1 MNDFGDL
8 SHINGGVFSRADAL
22 ARGETDRTLLSAV
35 RSGMLVRLRRGM
47 YVPADVYAACD
58 DVGRHLLLARAA
70 VASQQGRVALTG
82 ASAAALHGF
91 AAYGSCLTT
100 VHLIRLDGGS
110 SRSAANVQHHVSG
123 SDLEEDVADYGGI
136 LAVSP
141 ARSVWEVACRHS
153 LESGVVTADSALREQ
168 PALARGLD
176 ALADRFARFPG
187 SGHGRTA
194 LRLADPRSESVGESV
209 TRVKFFRF
217 GIPIPELQHKVFDSA
232 GNLVGIADFYW
243 ELYRHLGEFDG
254 KVKYLK
260 YLRPGESP
268 TDCVFREKRRED
280 RMRAGSQ
287 GMSRF
292 DWASIMHPAV
302 RRTMSELRA
311 GLDQSRRLYVQL
323 PA

>member
-1 MNDFGDL
+1 
-8 SHINGGVFSRADAL
+8 
-22 ARGETDRTLLSAV
+22 
-35 RSGMLVRLRRGM
+35 M

-168 PALARGLD
+168 PALARGWTPWPTGSPAFL
-176 ALADRFARFPG
+176 ALVMAE
-187 SGHGRTA
+187 
-194 LRLADPRSESVGESV
+194 RLCVWRI
-209 TRVKFFRF
+209 RV
-217 GIPIPELQHKVFDSA
+217 P
-232 GNLVGIADFYW
+232 
-243 ELYRHLGEFDG
+243 
-254 KVKYLK
+254 
-260 YLRPGESP
+260 
-268 TDCVFREKRRED
+268 
-280 RMRAGSQ
+280 
-287 GMSRF
+287 SR
-292 DWASIMHPAV
+292 WV
-302 RRTMSELRA
+302 
-311 GLDQSRRLYVQL
+311 SR
-323 PA
+323 